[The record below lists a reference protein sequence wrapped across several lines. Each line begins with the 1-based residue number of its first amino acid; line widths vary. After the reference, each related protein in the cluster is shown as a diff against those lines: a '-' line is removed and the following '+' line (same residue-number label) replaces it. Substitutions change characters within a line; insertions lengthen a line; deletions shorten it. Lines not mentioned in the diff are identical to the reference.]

1 MERVRGARRCHQ
13 RLPADR
19 SRFARPDPGGGSLT
33 TAPLGH
39 WTHSAEED
47 HDGISVYR
55 RDDYAFPPARG
66 RRGVEFRA
74 DGTFVEYAI
83 GRGDAPEARAA
94 GRWQAGGQLARG
106 TGGKGQVVAA
116 TNDRLDIDWQD

>member
-1 MERVRGARRCHQ
+1 V
-13 RLPADR
+13 PV
-19 SRFARPDPGGGSLT
+19 
-33 TAPLGH
+33 GH

-74 DGTFVEYAI
+74 DGTFVPLMI
-83 GRGDAPEARAA
+83 GRGDAPQAWPIA
-94 GRWQAGGQLARG
+94 GRWTPDGRLAAAPAPDSPFQGSPLEAGPGRI
-106 TGGKGQVVAA
+106 VSA
-116 TNDRLDIDWQD
+116 TPDRLEIAWG